1 MTELPDPAPVLNS
14 WVLLKPGAASN
25 AFEGTVHRLVQSL
38 KLGLVAPGEKLA
50 PEREL
55 ASMLGVSR
63 DTVREAISALVE
75 AGYLEAKR
83 GRYGGTF
90 AKNPLP
96 TSSALSETSSRV
108 ASIIDTLALRAVVEV
123 GIVRRLA
130 RQELSRESRERLWR
144 AHEECQ
150 GADLADYRKYDTR
163 LHLLMGELVDAPSL
177 VPVLAD
183 IRMRVNELLDQ
194 IPLLQPNIEHSC
206 EQHQRIVQAILRGRP
221 DVASVEMEEHLAG
234 TEALLR
240 GFLD

>member
-1 MTELPDPAPVLNS
+1 MNEKNAPVLNS
-14 WVLLKPGAASN
+14 WVLLKPGATAN
-25 AFEGTVHRLVQSL
+25 AFEGAVHRLVQSL
-38 KLGLVAPGEKLA
+38 KLGLVAPGEKLP

-63 DTVREAISALVE
+63 DTVREAIGALV
-75 AGYLEAKR
+75 ASGFLESKR

-90 AKNPLP
+90 AKDPLP
-96 TSSALSETSSRV
+96 VAPPPARASARTESV
-108 ASIIDTLALRAVVEV
+108 ADTLALRAVVEV

-150 GADLADYRKYDTR
+150 AADVHTYRVLDTK

-183 IRMRVNELLDQ
+183 IRLRLNDLLDQ
-194 IPLLQPNIEHSC
+194 IPMLPPNLEHSC
-206 EQHQRIVQAILRGRP
+206 EQHERIVQAVLRGRP
-221 DVASVEMEEHLAG
+221 DVAAVEMEEHLAG
-234 TEALLR
+234 TEALLH
-240 GFLD
+240 GFLN